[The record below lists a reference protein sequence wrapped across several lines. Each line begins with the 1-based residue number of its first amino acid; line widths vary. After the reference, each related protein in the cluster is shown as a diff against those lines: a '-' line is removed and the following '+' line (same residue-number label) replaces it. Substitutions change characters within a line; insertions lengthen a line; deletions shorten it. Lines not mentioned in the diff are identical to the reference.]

1 VTSGAVAQLGD
12 RPLEGPPGDVV
23 GTSARGASRRIT
35 LVISALGIGGAE
47 RVMAALANRWAE
59 AGWQVTIVTFSS
71 PGDPTFFVLDDR
83 VTQRQLNLFAGSR
96 NRIEG
101 VLKNVRRVRSLRR
114 AIAATRPDVVLA
126 FLDRTNVLTLLAT
139 VRHPWPVVVSERS
152 APHAGP
158 GRGWGLLR
166 SLSYRR
172 ARRVVVQTS
181 AARESLPTA
190 IAPLIV
196 VIPNP
201 VLAPRQADV
210 AERAHERADR
220 ADAPVVAL
228 GRFVPEKGFDMLI
241 EAFAKVA
248 ATRPT
253 ARLVIWGDGPE
264 RGALEARR
272 HVLELDEAV
281 AMPGTTRTP
290 EHAFRHASLFVL
302 SSRVEGFPNGLLE
315 AMSHGVP
322 AVAFDCRHGPAE
334 IVRDGTDGVL
344 VPADDVD
351 ALAAAIGT
359 LLDDDERRTEM
370 GRRATEV
377 RERFSFERIG
387 PLWDGLIADVLA
399 ESSRGREPGTVAS
412 S

>member
-1 VTSGAVAQLGD
+1 MTSGAAVQVGE
-12 RPLEGPPGDVV
+12 RPLDSPAADAVDTPAG
-23 GTSARGASRRIT
+23 GASRRIT

-59 AGWQVTIVTFSS
+59 AGWHVTIVTFSS

-172 ARRVVVQTS
+172 ARRIVVQTS
-181 AARESLPTA
+181 AARQALPSA
-190 IAPLIV
+190 IAPLIE

-201 VLAPRQADV
+201 VLAPRETETTERP
-210 AERAHERADR
+210 AERAA
-220 ADAPVVAL
+220 ASGAPVVAL
-228 GRFVPEKGFDMLI
+228 GRFVRDKGFDLLI

-248 ATRPT
+248 ATRPD

-264 RGALEARR
+264 RAALEARR
-272 HVLELDEAV
+272 HELGLDEAV

-290 EHAFRHASLFVL
+290 EDALRRASLFVL

-334 IVRDGTDGVL
+334 IVRDGTDGIL
-344 VPADDVD
+344 VPAEDVD
-351 ALAAAIGT
+351 ALAAAIG
-359 LLDDDERRTEM
+359 LVLDDDDRRAEM

-387 PLWDGLIADVLA
+387 PLWDGLIAEVLA
-399 ESSRGREPGTVAS
+399 ESSRRRAPGAVAS